1 MRYYINTPEYRIIV
15 PGKPESF
22 RTRRSGEYKRKVQH
36 AARQLFSHP
45 LKGPVRVIID
55 YFHVRK
61 RRMDMDNVSKC
72 ILDALN
78 GLAYADDRQ
87 VGLHKGT
94 DHDLRQWVSLSDSV
108 DLIKPLAEHDEYVIV
123 RIRKKR
129 QA

>member
-1 MRYYINTPEYRIIV
+1 
-15 PGKPESF
+15 
-22 RTRRSGEYKRKVQH
+22 
-36 AARQLFSHP
+36 
-45 LKGPVRVIID
+45 
-55 YFHVRK
+55 
-61 RRMDMDNVSKC
+61 MDNVSKC